1 MFGFAILVA
10 GLVLIV
16 IWLRHDSKRPWTP
29 SGRLSWKEILV
40 VFLAFVAILI
50 LGIIRSSVF
59 I

>member
-16 IWLRHDSKRPWTP
+16 LWLRHDSKKPWTP
-29 SGRLSWKEILV
+29 SGKLSWKEILMI
-40 VFLAFVAILI
+40 FLAFVVILI
-50 LGIIRSSVF
+50 VGIIRSSVF